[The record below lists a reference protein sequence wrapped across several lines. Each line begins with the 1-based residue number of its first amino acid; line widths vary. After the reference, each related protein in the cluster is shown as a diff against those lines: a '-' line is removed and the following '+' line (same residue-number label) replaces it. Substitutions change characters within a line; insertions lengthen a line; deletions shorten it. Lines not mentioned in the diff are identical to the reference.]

1 MSAKMVRDT
10 GTGQFS
16 IEVTYPNNDKND
28 LWEGIIEH
36 CCKSLSD
43 NELKAVYADCNKQLK
58 SMKKGDVPFNF
69 RVMLDDLRQT
79 IIKRKAYQ
87 DIQFKNKE
95 GKENERKD

>member
-1 MSAKMVRDT
+1 MSAKMIRNT

-16 IEVTYPNNDKND
+16 IEVTYPNNDKDD

-58 SMKKGDVPFNF
+58 AMKKGDVPFNF
-69 RVMLDDLRQT
+69 KVMLDDLRQT
-79 IIKRKAYQ
+79 IIKRKAYNE
-87 DIQFKNKE
+87 IQFIVKEESE
-95 GKENERKD
+95 GKQ